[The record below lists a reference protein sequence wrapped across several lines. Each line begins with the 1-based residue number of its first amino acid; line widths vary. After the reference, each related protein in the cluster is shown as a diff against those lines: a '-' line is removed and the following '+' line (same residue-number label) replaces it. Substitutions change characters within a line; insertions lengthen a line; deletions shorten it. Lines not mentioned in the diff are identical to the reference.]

1 MEFCVREEARV
12 IVIPS
17 YDKEFSKIVQY
28 RSGMYSPLY
37 LGSRIR
43 EFLKYKAWS
52 AGIVVL
58 ELSAEGTSSRC
69 FVCGGKIRKNGAMF
83 ECENGHQGS
92 RFLNSARN
100 LGVKCQKDFERK
112 RK

>member
-1 MEFCVREEARV
+1 MSREIVDFCVREEARV

-17 YDKEFSKIVQY
+17 YDKEFSKMVQY

-58 ELSAEGTSSRC
+58 ELSAER
-69 FVCGGKIRKNGAMF
+69 FRAKAKIILK
-83 ECENGHQGS
+83 
-92 RFLNSARN
+92 
-100 LGVKCQKDFERK
+100 
-112 RK
+112 